1 VRAVAS
7 ASQTPLTV
15 LHLSGS
21 FAFYGAE
28 QVIVSLA
35 RHADRSHWHPIIGC
49 LLDPRAPQSQMLQAA
64 RALGIET
71 IVFQLRSRCD
81 PAGIQQVRSFLIERR
96 AAVLHCHGY
105 KPDFYGLLA
114 ARRLPVARISTA
126 HGWSGETLP
135 VRLYEGM
142 DKWVFLRRYHR
153 IIAVSGPIRAQLARR
168 GHRRENIVVIPNGL
182 DLSRFPL
189 RPARSA
195 GPIPVP
201 PDAEIIG
208 CVGRLSPEK
217 GHSDLL
223 LAAKSVLRERPRA
236 TFVLVGEGVQEPALR
251 SQAAALGIADR
262 VVFAGFR
269 SDVAQ
274 VLAQADV
281 FVLPSLAEGL
291 PMALLE
297 AMAVGVPVVA
307 TAVGDVPKVLRHGD
321 TGLLVPPGEANK
333 LAAAI
338 LNTLSHPQE
347 AVSRVQSA
355 RALVEREYS
364 ASTMAA
370 RTEKLYLEAL
380 QAL

>member
-1 VRAVAS
+1 MAS

-28 QVIVSLA
+28 QAILALA
-35 RHADRSHWHPIIGC
+35 RHADRSHWRPVIGC
-49 LLDPRAPQSQMLQAA
+49 LLDPRAPESQMLQAA
-64 RALGIET
+64 RSLGVET
-71 IVFQLRSRCD
+71 VEFQLRSRCD
-81 PAGIQQVRSFLIERR
+81 PAGIQQVRSFLIEKR

-105 KPDFYGLLA
+105 KPDLYGLVA
-114 ARRLPVARISTA
+114 ARGLPVARISTA

-135 VRLYEGM
+135 VRLYEGL

-168 GHRRENIVVIPNGL
+168 GHRRDKIVVIPNGL
-182 DLSRFPL
+182 DLSRFPF
-189 RPARSA
+189 RQARTA
-195 GPIPVP
+195 GPLPVP
-201 PDAEIIG
+201 PGTEIIG
-208 CVGRLSPEK
+208 SVGRLSPEK
-217 GHSDLL
+217 GHAHLL
-223 LAAKSVLRERPRA
+223 LAAHRILRERPRA
-236 TFVLVGEGVQEPALR
+236 AFVLVGGGVQEPALR

-269 SDVAQ
+269 SDVPQ

-307 TAVGDVPKVLRHGD
+307 TAVGDVPKVVRHGD
-321 TGLLVPPGEANK
+321 TGLLLPPGHANE

-338 LNTLSHPQE
+338 LRVLSQPQE
-347 AVSRVQSA
+347 AAGRA
-355 RALVEREYS
+355 RAARILVEQEYS

-370 RTEKLYLEAL
+370 RTQNLYLDAL
-380 QAL
+380 QSL